1 MFLNP
6 HSQFT
11 SKKSNHPCWH
21 KNSKVLIQYP
31 PYVAGK
37 VGTVCDREVLC
48 DGKPS
53 DRWLIQVDSED
64 ILVSLTPQEFEL
76 LRENT

>member
-1 MFLNP
+1 M
-6 HSQFT
+6 
-11 SKKSNHPCWH
+11 
-21 KNSKVLIQYP
+21 IQYP